1 MNKGSK
7 MKSGWLSIL
16 KNEKQLL
23 VHNRNVNH
31 VMRIRA
37 AHNFQ
42 ANRRESKL
50 KHVECSSKQIREDE
64 QLCVQDLVICLRE
77 FDSYPFNP
85 SSPVLHTL
93 QSAIPA
99 SEKLIAVFNSAYVAG
114 EKKLTIFLQDRVFS
128 KKIYLHE
135 HVLLNKCL
143 TFAKESSNEKPT
155 EDLKLRATEMEQN
168 ALRAV
173 INLVE
178 DSQLVNLS
186 ELLEHRVIGEC
197 LALFNCNG
205 TYQKTQKSK
214 LIQKLFLQPVSLQ
227 ESYTALVDMGMI
239 WRMATPSPENHQT
252 QDGNS
257 YKWVGLFSQ
266 GGFYYFCSP

>member
-1 MNKGSK
+1 MLTALPLDQVEFLRIDFTQSITGNPYSNLAWDMWIECTMNKGSK

-99 SEKLIAVFNSAYVAG
+99 SDKLAADFNSAYVVAA
-114 EKKLTIFLQDRVFS
+114 EEKLTTFLQDRVFI
-128 KKIYLHE
+128 KKISLHE
-135 HVLLNKCL
+135 HVPLNKRL

-155 EDLKLRATEMEQN
+155 E
-168 ALRAV
+168 
-173 INLVE
+173 
-178 DSQLVNLS
+178 
-186 ELLEHRVIGEC
+186 
-197 LALFNCNG
+197 
-205 TYQKTQKSK
+205 
-214 LIQKLFLQPVSLQ
+214 
-227 ESYTALVDMGMI
+227 
-239 WRMATPSPENHQT
+239 
-252 QDGNS
+252 
-257 YKWVGLFSQ
+257 
-266 GGFYYFCSP
+266 